1 MRRVVVTGYG
11 VVSPIGVGIGPFWS
25 SLCAGESG
33 VDRITQ
39 FDAGEFDSQIAG
51 EVRDF
56 DPSSILSYKERK
68 RTARFVQFALA
79 AAYEAIGKSNLDQ
92 NKIDPFR
99 VGVIIGS
106 GIGSLEVIEKEHK
119 VLLEKGPRRISPF
132 LIPMLITNEAAG
144 VVAIRFGFKGVNFCT
159 VTACASGSHAIG
171 TAYRIIQQDQ
181 ADVMICGGAE
191 AAITPMAVGGFCAL
205 RALSKRNSAPKEASR
220 PFDRERDG
228 FVMAEASGI
237 VVLEELEH
245 ARGRRA
251 KIYCELAGYGATCD
265 AYHITAPDPEGKTP
279 AKAMELALK
288 EAGTEISENI
298 YINAHGTSTQLNDKM
313 ETVAIKRVFAD
324 AAKKISISSTKSMTG
339 HTLGAA
345 GAIELIVCCLALKNK
360 IIPPTINLH
369 NPSSECDLDYT
380 PNKARELNIKVAMSN
395 SLGFGGHNASLVVK
409 EFKG

>member
-1 MRRVVVTGYG
+1 
-11 VVSPIGVGIGPFWS
+11 
-25 SLCAGESG
+25 
-33 VDRITQ
+33 
-39 FDAGEFDSQIAG
+39 
-51 EVRDF
+51 
-56 DPSSILSYKERK
+56 
-68 RTARFVQFALA
+68 
-79 AAYEAIGKSNLDQ
+79 
-92 NKIDPFR
+92 
-99 VGVIIGS
+99 
-106 GIGSLEVIEKEHK
+106 
-119 VLLEKGPRRISPF
+119 
-132 LIPMLITNEAAG
+132 MLITNEAAG